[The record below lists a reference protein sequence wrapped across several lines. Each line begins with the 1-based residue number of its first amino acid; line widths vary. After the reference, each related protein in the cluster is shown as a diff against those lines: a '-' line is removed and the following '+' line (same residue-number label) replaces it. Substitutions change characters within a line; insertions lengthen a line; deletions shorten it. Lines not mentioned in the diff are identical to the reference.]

1 MVFGIRMVVTNRS
14 SSQNI
19 VSFGTRHDSLW
30 NASRTY
36 SAETVAEASKHVDA
50 MEANYGGTEIRSAL
64 DYAFKNKTKEQIDG
78 KPIPVAVFV
87 LTDGE
92 AWNLDN
98 VIATVSQAAVQAQK
112 ESSLLRTFVLGV
124 GDDVSTSMCDGIAR
138 AGKGVAV
145 YVAVSIS
152 N

>member
-1 MVFGIRMVVTNRS
+1 
-14 SSQNI
+14 
-19 VSFGTRHDSLW
+19 VSFGTHHDSLW

-36 SAETVAEASKHVDA
+36 SAETVAEAGKHVDA
-50 MEANYGGTEIRSAL
+50 MEANYGGTEIRRAL
-64 DYAFKNKTKEQIDG
+64 DYAFKNKTKGQIDG

-98 VIATVSQAAVQAQK
+98 VIATVSRAAVQAQK

-138 AGKGVAV
+138 VGKGVAI